1 MIPVITIYN
10 TTIPKL
16 LLKNQHSF
24 FDKVILVYNSEIDT
38 KKLHLP
44 NNCYVLKNLNKNFV
58 AGALNK
64 GIKFGIKQ
72 GHNTFLL
79 LDDDS
84 SFIDEKDILEL
95 NKKKI
100 DNEIFQLRNSSD
112 NIKSDITITNGTVI
126 TKSVFEKIGCFNE
139 KMGIDLV
146 DVDYFFKVK
155 KNGLSFERTSK
166 IYFNHNLGYY
176 GGKYIVTPNYSS
188 IRYYKQSKNLILLVR
203 NQWRYFPLQ
212 ISHIILRKLYY
223 FLKIIIFEGSRINNI
238 KFIFKGIRDGF

>member
-24 FDKVILVYNSEIDT
+24 FDKLILIYNSEIDT

-44 NNCYVLKNLNKNFV
+44 NNCFVLKNLNKNFV

-72 GHNTFLL
+72 GHNKFLL

-112 NIKSDITITNGTVI
+112 NVKSEITITNGTVI

-146 DVDYFFKVK
+146 DVDYFFEVK

-166 IYFNHNLGYY
+166 IYLEHNLGYY
-176 GGKYIVTPNYSS
+176 NNRLITTPNYNSF
-188 IRYYKQSKNLILLVR
+188 RYYKQAKNLIILTKKH
-203 NQWRYFPLQ
+203 WTYFPSEILY
-212 ISHIILRKLYY
+212 IIIRKIYYFSKIIL
-223 FLKIIIFEGSRINNI
+223 FEKNRLSKI
-238 KFIFKGIRDGF
+238 KFILKGLYDGF

>member
-10 TTIPKL
+10 KTIPKL

-38 KKLHLP
+38 RKLHLP

-84 SFIDEKDILEL
+84 CFIDEKDILEL

-100 DNEIFQLRNSSD
+100 DNEIFLLRNSSD

-155 KNGLSFERTSK
+155 KNGLSFKRTSK

-176 GGKYIVTPNYSS
+176 SGKYIVTPNYSS
-188 IRYYKQSKNLILLVR
+188 IRYYKQTKNLILLTKKF
-203 NQWRYFPLQ
+203 WTYFPSK
-212 ISHIILRKLYY
+212 ISYIIIRKIYYFTKIIL
-223 FLKIIIFEGSRINNI
+223 FEKNRISNI
-238 KFIFKGIRDGF
+238 KFILKGLNDGF